1 MNQRYSWL
9 IMAALAGLCSCGKKA
24 TAPAPPPV
32 PVTTAQA
39 VTKTMPLAVEAMG
52 SVEAYNSLEII
63 PQVSGQILKLHFRDG
78 DEVQKDAL

>member
-1 MNQRYSWL
+1 MPQRYFWL

-39 VTKTMPLAVEAMG
+39 VTKTMPLAVEAIG
-52 SVEAYNSLEII
+52 SVEANKKTLLVVPGICI
-63 PQVSGQILKLHFRDG
+63 GI
-78 DEVQKDAL
+78 